1 MALRIVGVI
10 KHKNKIVAYDI
21 YDTTTG
27 DTARFSKEQVVDA
40 MNNKLKI
47 ENAKLQYY
55 NDKPIIRVSYSENK
69 EEIAGQEVI
78 DILKDSRVGIPLK
91 IKMTQNKEYKQVL
104 YNGNN
109 NGTFY
114 FYDGDGIGEVF
125 GFTARFIVN
134 NPDRIKFKFNDNDPA
149 KVAELIKSLAEG
161 N

>member
-21 YDTTTG
+21 YDTTKG

-40 MNNKLKI
+40 MSNRLKI

-55 NDKPIIRVSYSENK
+55 NGKPIIRVSYTENK
-69 EEIAGQEVI
+69 EEITGQEVI
-78 DILKDSRVGIPLK
+78 DILKNNRVGIPLK
-91 IKMTQNKEYKQVL
+91 IKITQNGEYKQVL

-114 FYDGDGIGEVF
+114 FYDKEGVGEAF
-125 GFTARFIVN
+125 GFTERFIVN
-134 NPDRIKFKFNDNDPA
+134 NPDRIKFKFNDNDST
-149 KVAELIKSLAEG
+149 KVAELIKSLAES